1 MATILMVRGGVRD
14 VGRYNY
20 HLHER
25 FFERAFTWAGHRLV
39 HYGRVAGETKDGPI
53 SFDPKLD
60 VRTVAREVKAD
71 LVVSIELNQPVMN
84 AELGS
89 LPRLVYVCDLHRVK
103 SLQML
108 GGADLMIV
116 RAKAF
121 EALVPKLP
129 GGRLVRHVHWLPFS
143 FNQQTMDSIP
153 ERQPRYPLVTFGGSI
168 RQEPWPVRREALLAL
183 HDAALVSPDVRVM
196 RHDPLPLYYQSLKSS
211 MLGLACS
218 TRWKLNPAKHIEIPA
233 AGGVLL
239 TDGSPGMA
247 ELLPRDLYEVYTPST
262 IVGLV
267 RGLVSSKEKQSE
279 LRARGIRAAAHARA
293 HHSDERRAEQLLGLL
308 DRYGMPKLQNP
319 TGTPAARSCDCSP

>member
-14 VGRYNY
+14 AGRYNY

-25 FFERAFTWAGHRLV
+25 FFERAFAGAGHQLV
-39 HYGRVAGETKDGPI
+39 HYGRVAVGTKDGPI
-53 SFDPKLD
+53 PFDSKLD
-60 VRTVAREVKAD
+60 VRAVARKMKAD

-84 AELGS
+84 AQLGS
-89 LPRLVYVCDLHRVK
+89 LPRLAYVCDLHRVK

-108 GGADLMIV
+108 GGADLMVV
-116 RAKAF
+116 RAKSF

-129 GGRLVRHVHWLPFS
+129 GGGLVRHVHWLPFS
-143 FNQQTMDSIP
+143 FDQQMMDSIP
-153 ERQPRYPLVTFGGSI
+153 ERQSRYPLVTFGGSI
-168 RQEPWPVRREALLAL
+168 RQEPWPVRREAILAL

-218 TRWKLNPAKHIEIPA
+218 TRWKLNPAKHVEVPA

-247 ELLPRDLYEVYTPST
+247 ELLPKDLYEIYAPST
-262 IVGLV
+262 VVGLV
-267 RGLVSSKEKQSE
+267 RSLVASKEKRDE
-279 LRARGIRAAAHARA
+279 LRARGIRAAAYARA
-293 HHSDERRAEQLLGLL
+293 HHSDERRAAQLFELL
-308 DRYGMPKLQNP
+308 DRYGMLKKPS
-319 TGTPAARSCDCSP
+319 AR